1 MPNPTALTQ
10 RLPRRDASINW
21 HTPHNPTQHTDASVP
36 TLHNFFSQHFLP
48 SNTVINYH
56 HPSSSHHSSFLLHPP
71 STLLTT
77 LLNFK
82 FSNFFLQLS
91 SFIAHSACCTP
102 YTFQFT
108 FTFSLSIGNSLYFH
122 LPDLVSKKFHP
133 SYLVVF
139 FSFYFSYFTLKL
151 DQFDPF
157 NLGYPTFHHHL
168 FHCARR
174 CVRGC
179 LPNF

>member
-21 HTPHNPTQHTDASVP
+21 HTPHNPTQHTDASLP

-56 HPSSSHHSSFLLHPP
+56 HPSSSHHSSFLLYPFHVTDDPIEFQIFQIFPTTVVLRWPFRLLHPIHVSVHFYFLTFNRQFP
-71 STLLTT
+71 LL
-77 LLNFK
+77 
-82 FSNFFLQLS
+82 
-91 SFIAHSACCTP
+91 
-102 YTFQFT
+102 
-108 FTFSLSIGNSLYFH
+108 SLTRPGF
-122 LPDLVSKKFHP
+122 KKFHP

-157 NLGYPTFHHHL
+157 NLGYPTFHHL